1 MSNYQNIIKQSS
13 TSYFS
18 ILLSTVVVSPGHNS
32 PLHFAFLL
40 STSLV
45 HDVLVTVEALAAPE
59 PRPANVANLE
69 KILIACK
76 MISKGVHQ
84 TYW

>member
-1 MSNYQNIIKQSS
+1 MKQSS
-13 TSYFS
+13 SSYFKQ
-18 ILLSTVVVSPGHNS
+18 IVVVVVVSPGHNS

-45 HDVLVTVEALAAPE
+45 HDVLVTVKALAASE
-59 PRPANVANLE
+59 PQPANLE

-76 MISKGVHQ
+76 MLSKGVHQ